1 MDGLSLSALHAT
13 KLGRA
18 VTSAHGPVVGVK
30 WSAQL
35 VGGSRDGC
43 ASHPSMVQQWAWY
56 RQAKLSLHGTGVSLG
71 ALHATTRGRIVAGDH
86 RPVTSVI

>member
-1 MDGLSLSALHAT
+1 MSALHAT

-18 VTSAHGPVVGVK
+18 VTSAHGLVVGVK

-43 ASHPSMVQQWAWY
+43 VSHPSMVQQWAWY